1 MFLALVIIESLR
13 ASIVRQMRLE
23 DMSDDELRHMYL
35 ERNRMEPVGDA
46 AIPSFMKGARAG
58 EKLRADHER
67 VDRKQ
72 DGECAASGEG
82 DALDAKEG
90 SDDE

>member
-1 MFLALVIIESLR
+1 MV
-13 ASIVRQMRLE
+13 
-23 DMSDDELRHMYL
+23 
-35 ERNRMEPVGDA
+35 
-46 AIPSFMKGARAG
+46 PSFMKGARAG

-82 DALDAKEG
+82 DAPGECAASGERAALDAKEG